1 MDSKEFESRKHRP
14 VGQDGFLETQLP
26 RSQVSGQ
33 VISRLQHF
41 YRSIPIVD
49 FIGVMQVKIQRKR
62 SQQAAKEEHQNP
74 GIGYYSRSWSS
85 AHPQRYCRQLKFL
98 EGFEAKTRSILPKCG
113 YIGTFEDSFAPM
125 NQPLLSVVI
134 TVYNEEDNI
143 QPLLDATYA
152 ALAGMDYEVILVEDG
167 STDRTVAEV
176 KKYANTRTKLVIFN
190 RNYGQTTALAAGIDQ
205 ATGQYIATM
214 DGDLQNDPSDLPG
227 MLQKAIDE
235 KWDVVAGRRINRKD
249 GFVLRKIPSK
259 IANWIIRN
267 STNIH
272 LKDYG
277 CTLRVYKA
285 EIAQNMG
292 LYGELHRFIPVLAKQ
307 QGAKMTEVDVKHHP
321 RIHGNSKYGLSR
333 TFKVMADLILMLFF
347 QKYFQRPIHLFGG
360 LGLLSFLLGGVINVY
375 LLVLKIMGEDIWGRP
390 ILILGFI
397 LIVGGIQLITTG
409 IIAEIIVRTYFESQ
423 DKKTYRIKGLYTGE
437 QEVQTSN

>member
-1 MDSKEFESRKHRP
+1 
-14 VGQDGFLETQLP
+14 
-26 RSQVSGQ
+26 
-33 VISRLQHF
+33 
-41 YRSIPIVD
+41 
-49 FIGVMQVKIQRKR
+49 
-62 SQQAAKEEHQNP
+62 
-74 GIGYYSRSWSS
+74 
-85 AHPQRYCRQLKFL
+85 
-98 EGFEAKTRSILPKCG
+98 
-113 YIGTFEDSFAPM
+113 M
-125 NQPLLSVVI
+125 NKPLLSVVI

-143 QPLLDATYA
+143 QPLLQATYA
-152 ALAGMDYEVILVEDG
+152 ALSGMDYEVILVEDG

-205 ATGQYIATM
+205 ASGEYIATM
-214 DGDLQNDPSDLPG
+214 DGDLQNDPTDLPG

-235 KWDVVAGRRINRKD
+235 EWDVVAGRRANRKD

-267 STNIH
+267 STNVH

-321 RIHGNSKYGLSR
+321 RIHGTSKYGLSR

-360 LGLLSFLLGGVINVY
+360 LGLLAFLLGGLINVY
-375 LLVLKIMGEDIWGRP
+375 LLVLKILGEDIWGRP
-390 ILILGFI
+390 ILILGFMLI
-397 LIVGGIQLITTG
+397 LAGIQLITTG

-437 QEVQTSN
+437 QEMQPSN

>member
-1 MDSKEFESRKHRP
+1 
-14 VGQDGFLETQLP
+14 
-26 RSQVSGQ
+26 
-33 VISRLQHF
+33 
-41 YRSIPIVD
+41 
-49 FIGVMQVKIQRKR
+49 
-62 SQQAAKEEHQNP
+62 
-74 GIGYYSRSWSS
+74 
-85 AHPQRYCRQLKFL
+85 
-98 EGFEAKTRSILPKCG
+98 
-113 YIGTFEDSFAPM
+113 M
-125 NQPLLSVVI
+125 NKPLLSVVI

-143 QPLLDATYA
+143 QPLLQATYA
-152 ALAGMDYEVILVEDG
+152 ALSGMDYEVILVEDG

-205 ATGQYIATM
+205 ATGEYIATM
-214 DGDLQNDPSDLPG
+214 DGDLQNDPTDLPG

-235 KWDVVAGRRINRKD
+235 EWDVVAGRRANRKD

-267 STNIH
+267 STNVH

-285 EIAQNMG
+285 DIAQNMG

-307 QGAKMTEVDVKHHP
+307 EGAKMTEVDVKHHP
-321 RIHGNSKYGLSR
+321 RIHGTSKYGLSR

-360 LGLLSFLLGGVINVY
+360 LGLLAFLLGGIINVY

-390 ILILGFI
+390 ILILGFMLI
-397 LIVGGIQLITTG
+397 LAGIQLITTG

-423 DKKTYRIKGLYTGE
+423 DKKTYRVKALYTGE

>member
-1 MDSKEFESRKHRP
+1 
-14 VGQDGFLETQLP
+14 
-26 RSQVSGQ
+26 
-33 VISRLQHF
+33 
-41 YRSIPIVD
+41 
-49 FIGVMQVKIQRKR
+49 
-62 SQQAAKEEHQNP
+62 
-74 GIGYYSRSWSS
+74 
-85 AHPQRYCRQLKFL
+85 
-98 EGFEAKTRSILPKCG
+98 
-113 YIGTFEDSFAPM
+113 M
-125 NQPLLSVVI
+125 NKPLLSVVI

-143 QPLLDATYA
+143 QPLLQATYA
-152 ALAGMDYEVILVEDG
+152 ALSGMDYEVILVEDG

-205 ATGQYIATM
+205 ASGEYIATM
-214 DGDLQNDPSDLPG
+214 DGDLQNDPTDLPG

-235 KWDVVAGRRINRKD
+235 EWDVVAGRRANRKD

-267 STNIH
+267 STNVH

-321 RIHGNSKYGLSR
+321 RIHGTSKYGLSR

-360 LGLLSFLLGGVINVY
+360 LGLLAFLLGGIINVY

-390 ILILGFI
+390 ILILGFMLI
-397 LIVGGIQLITTG
+397 LAGIQLITTG

-423 DKKTYRIKGLYTGE
+423 DKKTYRIKSLYTGE
-437 QEVQTSN
+437 QEVHPSN

>member
-1 MDSKEFESRKHRP
+1 
-14 VGQDGFLETQLP
+14 
-26 RSQVSGQ
+26 
-33 VISRLQHF
+33 
-41 YRSIPIVD
+41 
-49 FIGVMQVKIQRKR
+49 
-62 SQQAAKEEHQNP
+62 
-74 GIGYYSRSWSS
+74 
-85 AHPQRYCRQLKFL
+85 
-98 EGFEAKTRSILPKCG
+98 
-113 YIGTFEDSFAPM
+113 M
-125 NQPLLSVVI
+125 NKPLLSVVI

-143 QPLLDATYA
+143 QPLLQATYA
-152 ALAGMDYEVILVEDG
+152 ALSGMDYEVILVEDG

-205 ATGQYIATM
+205 ASGEYIATM
-214 DGDLQNDPSDLPG
+214 DGDLQNDPTDLPG

-235 KWDVVAGRRINRKD
+235 EWDVVAGRRANRKD

-267 STNIH
+267 STNVH

-321 RIHGNSKYGLSR
+321 RIHGTSKYGLSR

-360 LGLLSFLLGGVINVY
+360 LGLLAFLLGGLINVY

-390 ILILGFI
+390 ILILGFMLI
-397 LIVGGIQLITTG
+397 LAGIQLITTG

>member
-1 MDSKEFESRKHRP
+1 
-14 VGQDGFLETQLP
+14 
-26 RSQVSGQ
+26 
-33 VISRLQHF
+33 
-41 YRSIPIVD
+41 
-49 FIGVMQVKIQRKR
+49 
-62 SQQAAKEEHQNP
+62 
-74 GIGYYSRSWSS
+74 
-85 AHPQRYCRQLKFL
+85 
-98 EGFEAKTRSILPKCG
+98 
-113 YIGTFEDSFAPM
+113 M
-125 NQPLLSVVI
+125 NKPLLSVVI
-134 TVYNEEDNI
+134 TVFNEEDNI
-143 QPLLDATYA
+143 QPLLQATYA
-152 ALAGMDYEVILVEDG
+152 ALAGIDYEVILVEDG

-205 ATGQYIATM
+205 AIGQYIATM
-214 DGDLQNDPSDLPG
+214 DGDLQNDPTDIPG

-235 KWDVVAGRRINRKD
+235 EWDVVAGRRANRKD
-249 GFVLRKIPSK
+249 GFILRKIPSK

-267 STNIH
+267 STNVH

-285 EIAQNMG
+285 DIAQNMG

-321 RIHGNSKYGLSR
+321 RIHGTSKYGLSR

-360 LGLLSFLLGGVINVY
+360 LGLLAFLLGGMINVY

-390 ILILGFI
+390 ILILGFMLI
-397 LIVGGIQLITTG
+397 LGGIQLITTG

-437 QEVQTSN
+437 QEVDPSN

>member
-1 MDSKEFESRKHRP
+1 
-14 VGQDGFLETQLP
+14 
-26 RSQVSGQ
+26 
-33 VISRLQHF
+33 
-41 YRSIPIVD
+41 
-49 FIGVMQVKIQRKR
+49 
-62 SQQAAKEEHQNP
+62 
-74 GIGYYSRSWSS
+74 
-85 AHPQRYCRQLKFL
+85 
-98 EGFEAKTRSILPKCG
+98 
-113 YIGTFEDSFAPM
+113 M

-143 QPLLDATYA
+143 QPLLQATYT
-152 ALAGMDYEVILVEDG
+152 ALSGMEYEVILVEDG

-214 DGDLQNDPSDLPG
+214 DGDLQNDPTDLPG

-235 KWDVVAGRRINRKD
+235 EWDVVAGRRTNRKD

-267 STNIH
+267 STNVH

-285 EIAQNMG
+285 DIAQNMG

-321 RIHGNSKYGLSR
+321 RIHGTSKYGLSR

-360 LGLLSFLLGGVINVY
+360 LGLLSFLLGGVINLY

-390 ILILGFI
+390 ILILGFMLI
-397 LIVGGIQLITTG
+397 LAGIQLITTG

-423 DKKTYRIKGLYTGE
+423 DKKTYRIKSLYTGE
-437 QEVQTSN
+437 QEVSQSN

>member
-1 MDSKEFESRKHRP
+1 
-14 VGQDGFLETQLP
+14 
-26 RSQVSGQ
+26 
-33 VISRLQHF
+33 
-41 YRSIPIVD
+41 
-49 FIGVMQVKIQRKR
+49 
-62 SQQAAKEEHQNP
+62 
-74 GIGYYSRSWSS
+74 
-85 AHPQRYCRQLKFL
+85 
-98 EGFEAKTRSILPKCG
+98 
-113 YIGTFEDSFAPM
+113 M
-125 NQPLLSVVI
+125 NKPLLSVVI

-143 QPLLDATYA
+143 QPLLKATYA
-152 ALAGMDYEVILVEDG
+152 ALSGMDYEVILVEDG

-205 ATGQYIATM
+205 ATGEYIATM
-214 DGDLQNDPSDLPG
+214 DGDLQNDPTDLPG

-235 KWDVVAGRRINRKD
+235 EWGVVAGRRANRKD
-249 GFVLRKIPSK
+249 GFVFRKIPSK

-267 STNIH
+267 STNVH

-307 QGAKMTEVDVKHHP
+307 EGAKMTEVDVKHHP
-321 RIHGNSKYGLSR
+321 RIHGTSKYGLSR
-333 TFKVMADLILMLFF
+333 TFKVMADLILMMFF

-360 LGLLSFLLGGVINVY
+360 LGLIAFLLGGIINVY
-375 LLVLKIMGEDIWGRP
+375 LLVLKILGEDIWGRP
-390 ILILGFI
+390 ILILGFMLI
-397 LIVGGIQLITTG
+397 LGGIQLITTG

-423 DKKTYRIKGLYTGE
+423 DKKTYRVKALYTGE

>member
-1 MDSKEFESRKHRP
+1 
-14 VGQDGFLETQLP
+14 
-26 RSQVSGQ
+26 
-33 VISRLQHF
+33 
-41 YRSIPIVD
+41 
-49 FIGVMQVKIQRKR
+49 
-62 SQQAAKEEHQNP
+62 
-74 GIGYYSRSWSS
+74 
-85 AHPQRYCRQLKFL
+85 
-98 EGFEAKTRSILPKCG
+98 
-113 YIGTFEDSFAPM
+113 M
-125 NQPLLSVVI
+125 NHPLLSVII

-143 QPLLDATYA
+143 QPLLQATYS
-152 ALAGMDYEVILVEDG
+152 ALAGIDYEVILVEDG

-214 DGDLQNDPSDLPG
+214 DGDLQNDPTDIPE

-235 KWDVVAGRRINRKD
+235 EWDVVAGRRANRKD

-267 STNIH
+267 STNVH

-285 EIAQNMG
+285 DIAQNMG

-321 RIHGNSKYGLSR
+321 RIHGTSKYGLSR

-360 LGLLSFLLGGVINVY
+360 LGLLAFLLGTIINMY

-397 LIVGGIQLITTG
+397 LILGGIQLITTG
-409 IIAEIIVRTYFESQ
+409 IISEIIVRTYFESQ
-423 DKKTYRIKGLYTGE
+423 DKKPYRIKSLYLGE
-437 QEVQTSN
+437 QEVSHSN

>member
-1 MDSKEFESRKHRP
+1 
-14 VGQDGFLETQLP
+14 
-26 RSQVSGQ
+26 
-33 VISRLQHF
+33 
-41 YRSIPIVD
+41 
-49 FIGVMQVKIQRKR
+49 
-62 SQQAAKEEHQNP
+62 
-74 GIGYYSRSWSS
+74 
-85 AHPQRYCRQLKFL
+85 
-98 EGFEAKTRSILPKCG
+98 
-113 YIGTFEDSFAPM
+113 M

-143 QPLLDATYA
+143 QPLLKATYA
-152 ALAGMDYEVILVEDG
+152 ALSGMDYEVILVEDG

-205 ATGQYIATM
+205 ATGEYIATM
-214 DGDLQNDPSDLPG
+214 DGDLQNDPTDLPG

-235 KWDVVAGRRINRKD
+235 EWDVVAGRRANRKD

-267 STNIH
+267 STNVH

-285 EIAQNMG
+285 DIAQNMG

-307 QGAKMTEVDVKHHP
+307 EGAKMTEVDVKHHP
-321 RIHGNSKYGLSR
+321 RIHGTSKYGLSR
-333 TFKVMADLILMLFF
+333 TFKVMSDLILMLFF
-347 QKYFQRPIHLFGG
+347 QKYFQRPIHLVGG
-360 LGLLSFLLGGVINVY
+360 LGLLAFLLGGIINVY

-390 ILILGFI
+390 ILILGFMLI
-397 LIVGGIQLITTG
+397 LAGIQLITTG

-423 DKKTYRIKGLYTGE
+423 DKKTYRVKALYTGE

>member
-1 MDSKEFESRKHRP
+1 
-14 VGQDGFLETQLP
+14 
-26 RSQVSGQ
+26 
-33 VISRLQHF
+33 
-41 YRSIPIVD
+41 
-49 FIGVMQVKIQRKR
+49 
-62 SQQAAKEEHQNP
+62 
-74 GIGYYSRSWSS
+74 
-85 AHPQRYCRQLKFL
+85 
-98 EGFEAKTRSILPKCG
+98 
-113 YIGTFEDSFAPM
+113 M

-143 QPLLDATYA
+143 QPLLKATYA
-152 ALAGMDYEVILVEDG
+152 ALSGMDYEVILVEDG

-205 ATGQYIATM
+205 AIGEYIATM
-214 DGDLQNDPSDLPG
+214 DGDLQNDPTDLPG

-235 KWDVVAGRRINRKD
+235 EWDVVAGRRANRKD

-267 STNIH
+267 STNVH

-307 QGAKMTEVDVKHHP
+307 EGAKMTEVDVKHHP
-321 RIHGNSKYGLSR
+321 RIHGTSKYGLSR
-333 TFKVMADLILMLFF
+333 TFKVIADLILMLFF

-360 LGLLSFLLGGVINVY
+360 LGLLAFLLGGIINVY
-375 LLVLKIMGEDIWGRP
+375 LLVLKILGEDIWGRP
-390 ILILGFI
+390 ILILGFMLI
-397 LIVGGIQLITTG
+397 LGGIQLITTG

-423 DKKTYRIKGLYTGE
+423 KKKTYRVKALYTGE

>member
-1 MDSKEFESRKHRP
+1 
-14 VGQDGFLETQLP
+14 
-26 RSQVSGQ
+26 
-33 VISRLQHF
+33 
-41 YRSIPIVD
+41 
-49 FIGVMQVKIQRKR
+49 
-62 SQQAAKEEHQNP
+62 
-74 GIGYYSRSWSS
+74 
-85 AHPQRYCRQLKFL
+85 
-98 EGFEAKTRSILPKCG
+98 
-113 YIGTFEDSFAPM
+113 M
-125 NQPLLSVVI
+125 NKPLLSVVI

-143 QPLLDATYA
+143 QPLLKATYA
-152 ALAGMDYEVILVEDG
+152 ALSGMDYEVILVEDG

-176 KKYANTRTKLVIFN
+176 KKYANTWTKLVIFN

-205 ATGQYIATM
+205 ATGKYIATM
-214 DGDLQNDPSDLPG
+214 DGDLQNDPTDLPG

-235 KWDVVAGRRINRKD
+235 EWDVVAGRRANRKD

-267 STNIH
+267 STNVH

-285 EIAQNMG
+285 DIAQNMG

-307 QGAKMTEVDVKHHP
+307 EGAKMTEVDVKHHP
-321 RIHGNSKYGLSR
+321 RIHGTSKYGLSR
-333 TFKVMADLILMLFF
+333 TFKVMSDLILMLFF

-360 LGLLSFLLGGVINVY
+360 LGLLAFLLGGIINVY

-390 ILILGFI
+390 ILILGFMLI
-397 LIVGGIQLITTG
+397 LAGIQLITTG

-423 DKKTYRIKGLYTGE
+423 DKKTYRVKALYTGV

>member
-1 MDSKEFESRKHRP
+1 
-14 VGQDGFLETQLP
+14 
-26 RSQVSGQ
+26 
-33 VISRLQHF
+33 
-41 YRSIPIVD
+41 
-49 FIGVMQVKIQRKR
+49 
-62 SQQAAKEEHQNP
+62 
-74 GIGYYSRSWSS
+74 
-85 AHPQRYCRQLKFL
+85 
-98 EGFEAKTRSILPKCG
+98 
-113 YIGTFEDSFAPM
+113 M
-125 NQPLLSVVI
+125 NKPLLSVVI

-143 QPLLDATYA
+143 QPLLQATYA
-152 ALAGMDYEVILVEDG
+152 ALSGMNYEVILVEDG

-205 ATGQYIATM
+205 ATGEYIATM
-214 DGDLQNDPSDLPG
+214 DGDLQNDPTDLPS

-235 KWDVVAGRRINRKD
+235 EWDVVAGRRANRKD

-267 STNIH
+267 STNVH

-285 EIAQNMG
+285 DIAQNMG

-321 RIHGNSKYGLSR
+321 RIHGTSKYGLSR

-360 LGLLSFLLGGVINVY
+360 LGLLSFLLGGIINVY

-390 ILILGFI
+390 ILILGFMLI
-397 LIVGGIQLITTG
+397 LAGIQLITTG

-423 DKKTYRIKGLYTGE
+423 DKKTYRIKSLYTGE

>member
-1 MDSKEFESRKHRP
+1 
-14 VGQDGFLETQLP
+14 
-26 RSQVSGQ
+26 
-33 VISRLQHF
+33 
-41 YRSIPIVD
+41 
-49 FIGVMQVKIQRKR
+49 
-62 SQQAAKEEHQNP
+62 
-74 GIGYYSRSWSS
+74 
-85 AHPQRYCRQLKFL
+85 
-98 EGFEAKTRSILPKCG
+98 
-113 YIGTFEDSFAPM
+113 
-125 NQPLLSVVI
+125 
-134 TVYNEEDNI
+134 
-143 QPLLDATYA
+143 
-152 ALAGMDYEVILVEDG
+152 MDYEVILVEDG

-205 ATGQYIATM
+205 ATGEYIATM
-214 DGDLQNDPSDLPG
+214 DGDLQNDPTDLPG

-235 KWDVVAGRRINRKD
+235 EWDVVAGRRANRKD

-267 STNIH
+267 STNVH

-307 QGAKMTEVDVKHHP
+307 EGAKMTEVDVKHHP
-321 RIHGNSKYGLSR
+321 RIHGTSKYGLSR

-360 LGLLSFLLGGVINVY
+360 LGLLAFLLGGIINVY
-375 LLVLKIMGEDIWGRP
+375 LLALKILGEDIWGRP
-390 ILILGFI
+390 ILILGFMLI
-397 LIVGGIQLITTG
+397 LGGIQLITTG

-423 DKKTYRIKGLYTGE
+423 DKKTYRVKALYTGE

>member
-1 MDSKEFESRKHRP
+1 
-14 VGQDGFLETQLP
+14 
-26 RSQVSGQ
+26 
-33 VISRLQHF
+33 
-41 YRSIPIVD
+41 
-49 FIGVMQVKIQRKR
+49 
-62 SQQAAKEEHQNP
+62 
-74 GIGYYSRSWSS
+74 
-85 AHPQRYCRQLKFL
+85 
-98 EGFEAKTRSILPKCG
+98 
-113 YIGTFEDSFAPM
+113 M
-125 NQPLLSVVI
+125 NKPLLSVVI

-143 QPLLDATYA
+143 QPLLQATYV

-205 ATGQYIATM
+205 ATGEYIATM
-214 DGDLQNDPSDLPG
+214 DGDLQNDPTDLPS

-235 KWDVVAGRRINRKD
+235 EWDVVAGRRANRKD

-267 STNIH
+267 STNVH

-321 RIHGNSKYGLSR
+321 RIHGTSKYGLSR

-360 LGLLSFLLGGVINVY
+360 LGLLSFLLGGIINVY

-390 ILILGFI
+390 ILILGFMLI
-397 LIVGGIQLITTG
+397 LAGIQLITTG

-437 QEVQTSN
+437 QEEQTSN

>member
-1 MDSKEFESRKHRP
+1 
-14 VGQDGFLETQLP
+14 
-26 RSQVSGQ
+26 
-33 VISRLQHF
+33 
-41 YRSIPIVD
+41 
-49 FIGVMQVKIQRKR
+49 
-62 SQQAAKEEHQNP
+62 
-74 GIGYYSRSWSS
+74 
-85 AHPQRYCRQLKFL
+85 
-98 EGFEAKTRSILPKCG
+98 
-113 YIGTFEDSFAPM
+113 M
-125 NQPLLSVVI
+125 NKPLLSVVI

-143 QPLLDATYA
+143 QPLLKATYA
-152 ALAGMDYEVILVEDG
+152 ALSGMDYEVILVEDG

-205 ATGQYIATM
+205 ATGEYIATM
-214 DGDLQNDPSDLPG
+214 DGDLQNDPTDLPG

-235 KWDVVAGRRINRKD
+235 EWDVVAGRRANRKD

-267 STNIH
+267 STNVH

-307 QGAKMTEVDVKHHP
+307 EGAKMTEVDVKHHP
-321 RIHGNSKYGLSR
+321 RIHGTSKYGLSR
-333 TFKVMADLILMLFF
+333 TFKVMSDLILMLFF

-360 LGLLSFLLGGVINVY
+360 LGLLSFILGGIINLY
-375 LLVLKIMGEDIWGRP
+375 LLTLKILGEDIWGRP
-390 ILILGFI
+390 LLILGFMLI
-397 LIVGGIQLITTG
+397 LGGIQLITTG

-423 DKKTYRIKGLYTGE
+423 DKKTYRVKALYTGE
-437 QEVQTSN
+437 QEVQTSI

>member
-1 MDSKEFESRKHRP
+1 
-14 VGQDGFLETQLP
+14 
-26 RSQVSGQ
+26 
-33 VISRLQHF
+33 
-41 YRSIPIVD
+41 
-49 FIGVMQVKIQRKR
+49 
-62 SQQAAKEEHQNP
+62 
-74 GIGYYSRSWSS
+74 
-85 AHPQRYCRQLKFL
+85 
-98 EGFEAKTRSILPKCG
+98 
-113 YIGTFEDSFAPM
+113 M

-134 TVYNEEDNI
+134 TVFNEEDNI
-143 QPLLDATYA
+143 QPLLDTTYA

-249 GFVLRKIPSK
+249 GIVLRKIPSK

-267 STNIH
+267 STNVH

-360 LGLLSFLLGGVINVY
+360 LGLLSFLLGGIINVY

-390 ILILGFI
+390 ILILGFMLI
-397 LIVGGIQLITTG
+397 LAGIQLITTG

>member
-1 MDSKEFESRKHRP
+1 
-14 VGQDGFLETQLP
+14 
-26 RSQVSGQ
+26 
-33 VISRLQHF
+33 
-41 YRSIPIVD
+41 
-49 FIGVMQVKIQRKR
+49 
-62 SQQAAKEEHQNP
+62 
-74 GIGYYSRSWSS
+74 
-85 AHPQRYCRQLKFL
+85 
-98 EGFEAKTRSILPKCG
+98 
-113 YIGTFEDSFAPM
+113 M
-125 NQPLLSVVI
+125 NKPLLSVVI

-143 QPLLDATYA
+143 QPLLKATYA
-152 ALAGMDYEVILVEDG
+152 ALSGMDYEVILVEDG

-205 ATGQYIATM
+205 ATGEYIATM
-214 DGDLQNDPSDLPG
+214 DGDLQNDPTDLPG

-235 KWDVVAGRRINRKD
+235 EWDVVAGRRANRKD

-267 STNIH
+267 STNVH

-285 EIAQNMG
+285 DIAQNMG

-307 QGAKMTEVDVKHHP
+307 EGAKMTEVDVKHHP
-321 RIHGNSKYGLSR
+321 RIHGTSKYGLSR
-333 TFKVMADLILMLFF
+333 TFKVMSDLILMLFF

-360 LGLLSFLLGGVINVY
+360 LGLLAFLLGGIINVY

-390 ILILGFI
+390 ILILGFMLI
-397 LIVGGIQLITTG
+397 LGGIQLITTG

-423 DKKTYRIKGLYTGE
+423 DKKTYRVKALYTGE

>member
-1 MDSKEFESRKHRP
+1 
-14 VGQDGFLETQLP
+14 
-26 RSQVSGQ
+26 
-33 VISRLQHF
+33 
-41 YRSIPIVD
+41 
-49 FIGVMQVKIQRKR
+49 
-62 SQQAAKEEHQNP
+62 
-74 GIGYYSRSWSS
+74 
-85 AHPQRYCRQLKFL
+85 
-98 EGFEAKTRSILPKCG
+98 
-113 YIGTFEDSFAPM
+113 M
-125 NQPLLSVVI
+125 NQPILSVVI

-143 QPLLDATYA
+143 QPLLQATYA
-152 ALAGMDYEVILVEDG
+152 ALAGIDYEVILVEDG

-205 ATGQYIATM
+205 AIGQYIATM
-214 DGDLQNDPSDLPG
+214 DGDLQNDPTDIPG

-235 KWDVVAGRRINRKD
+235 EWDVVAGRRANRKD
-249 GFVLRKIPSK
+249 GFILRKIPSK

-267 STNIH
+267 STNVH

-285 EIAQNMG
+285 DIAQNMG

-321 RIHGNSKYGLSR
+321 RIHGTSKYGLSR

-360 LGLLSFLLGGVINVY
+360 LGLLAFLLGGMINVY

-390 ILILGFI
+390 ILILGFMLI
-397 LIVGGIQLITTG
+397 LGGIQLITTG

-437 QEVQTSN
+437 QEVDPSN

>member
-1 MDSKEFESRKHRP
+1 
-14 VGQDGFLETQLP
+14 
-26 RSQVSGQ
+26 
-33 VISRLQHF
+33 
-41 YRSIPIVD
+41 
-49 FIGVMQVKIQRKR
+49 
-62 SQQAAKEEHQNP
+62 
-74 GIGYYSRSWSS
+74 
-85 AHPQRYCRQLKFL
+85 
-98 EGFEAKTRSILPKCG
+98 
-113 YIGTFEDSFAPM
+113 M
-125 NQPLLSVVI
+125 NKPLLSVVI

-143 QPLLDATYA
+143 QPLLKATYA
-152 ALAGMDYEVILVEDG
+152 ALSGMDYEVILVEDG

-214 DGDLQNDPSDLPG
+214 DGDLQNDPTDLPS

-235 KWDVVAGRRINRKD
+235 EWDVVAGRRANRKD

-267 STNIH
+267 STNVH

-307 QGAKMTEVDVKHHP
+307 EGAKMTEVDVKHHP
-321 RIHGNSKYGLSR
+321 RIHGTSKYGLSR

-360 LGLLSFLLGGVINVY
+360 LGLVAFLLGGIINVY
-375 LLVLKIMGEDIWGRP
+375 LLVLKILGEDIWGRP

-397 LIVGGIQLITTG
+397 LILGGIQLITTG
-409 IIAEIIVRTYFESQ
+409 IISEIIVRTYFESQ
-423 DKKTYRIKGLYTGE
+423 DKKTYRVKALYTGE